1 MVYASK
7 PLVCIR
13 NWKHCGYRYSTR
25 NAYTIPPAPLAKISA
40 TKKPTF
46 VQSYI
51 NAYNTAFNQPPNL
64 QTALRKYRHFIHS
77 EIDSNFVPG
86 SFGYHE
92 GYTGS
97 ISNLQSNIVIDK
109 LKNDLKVY
117 FGTPYLFISTGSG
130 DGPGFMYLNWIIVTY
145 GVPYIINIS

>member
-1 MVYASK
+1 MKYIYK
-7 PLVCIR
+7 
-13 NWKHCGYRYSTR
+13 
-25 NAYTIPPAPLAKISA
+25 PPAPPGNI
-40 TKKPTF
+40 TTNKPIF

-64 QTALRKYRHFIHS
+64 QRALRKYRPFIHS

-97 ISNLQSNIVIDK
+97 ISNSQSKIVIDK
-109 LKNDLKVY
+109 LKNDLEY
-117 FGTPYLFISTGSG
+117 ILEPLIYLFRWALEADLVLCI
-130 DGPGFMYLNWIIVTY
+130 YWIIITY
-145 GVPYIINIS
+145 GVPYVVSVS